1 MSRISADLAS
11 ASAWLRRI
19 VGGSLLVITAC
30 TATIAAAD
38 VRSEKPKT
46 IVFVCLHGS
55 VKSQMA
61 AAHFN
66 RIARERGLPFVA
78 VSRGIAVDSSIP
90 AKIRDGL
97 ALDGLTPADDV
108 PLGLTA
114 EEANGASK
122 VFAFDDVPAE
132 RKGAADVT
140 YWSDVPPA
148 TKDYNAARD
157 AIVRHLDDLVPSLK

>member
-1 MSRISADLAS
+1 MALGAS
-11 ASAWLRRI
+11 LFVASML
-19 VGGSLLVITAC
+19 TAAMA
-30 TATIAAAD
+30 ATEE
-38 VRSEKPKT
+38 RPEQPKT

-90 AKIRDGL
+90 PRIRDGL
-97 ALDGLTPADDV
+97 ALDGLVPDDV

-114 EEANGASK
+114 EEAGGASK
-122 VFAFDDVPAE
+122 VFAFDEVPAE
-132 RKGAADVT
+132 RKGDAEVT
-140 YWSDVPPA
+140 YWTDVPPA
-148 TKDYNAARD
+148 TRDYSAARD
-157 AIVRHLDDLVPSLK
+157 AIVRHLDDLVPTLTQR